1 MNKKLQDGRFRIV
14 SSALVFCLLIGVVF
28 GLSAQASSLDL
39 MGGLFGPDGESGT
52 FEKMIVANGNITMD
66 IDLNRLNGASPSA
79 RKTILSFD
87 AVQDT
92 FFAILVLNG
101 ELRGP
106 VPSSMDITPRTN
118 AALPAALK
126 ASYRQ
131 LIIESLPWGGQYEMA
146 IRDKKTG
153 FTFFNIEGQEF
164 VFDSNQNVLGI
175 QSARLLIS
183 HPRCIGPHR
192 SS

>member
-14 SSALVFCLLIGVVF
+14 SSALVFCLLIGVAF
-28 GLSAQASSLDL
+28 GLSAQAASTDL
-39 MGGLFGPDGESGT
+39 EGMMGPDGESGT

-66 IDLNRLNGASPSA
+66 IDLNRLNGVGSTA
-79 RKTILSFD
+79 RNATLSFS

-106 VPSSMDITPRTN
+106 VPSSMEIMPRNN
-118 AALPAALK
+118 AALPASLK

-131 LIIESLPWGGQYEMA
+131 LIIESLAWGG
-146 IRDKKTG
+146 D
-153 FTFFNIEGQEF
+153 
-164 VFDSNQNVLGI
+164 
-175 QSARLLIS
+175 
-183 HPRCIGPHR
+183 
-192 SS
+192 